1 MTVDRYSASVY
12 GTTEHTIIMRSG
24 IRLATLVLF
33 LSFLAQPAVAQ
44 AVRTVSP
51 ADTATAGRFDNG
63 RMWTF
68 DFPPVEQFAEA
79 HGFSPDEA
87 WFERARL
94 GALRIPGCTA
104 SFVSGLGLVMT
115 NHHCGRN
122 HVSTVSG
129 DDENLLDDGF
139 YAETIELERP
149 VPGLYADQLVEIQDV
164 TDDVYAA
171 LEGAETDAERA
182 DARREAIANTQR
194 RILAERGGDD
204 SGYFVQV
211 ITLYNGARYSAYTF
225 RRYDDVRLVMTPELL
240 IGYYGGDPDNFSYP
254 RYTLDMTFFRVYEDG
269 RPYETPNYFPWSDN
283 GADEHEPV
291 FIVGN
296 PGSTNRLET
305 VAQLEYR
312 RDIQERYLLALVDQ
326 RVAALENYVTA
337 ESPDEIRNELFG
349 LLNVQKLYR
358 GRVGGLQNEY
368 LMARRRDTERQFRDA
383 VMADSELAQTYGPLF
398 EEMAGLQQ
406 ERRDLEDEYVAFLG
420 LTPTSSLG
428 SPILRRALLA
438 TRYLAQ
444 QEQGADA
451 EQLGRL
457 RVQILNVTDL
467 PVELQQAYVTDRIAV
482 LRERFAP
489 QHHDLAALLEGRTDA
504 DFARDLVANSRLAAA
519 ESTARLLD
527 NAALADDPAVRLM
540 LPLSEVYADFSSA
553 MAGIGEQETEIGS
566 QLGRAR
572 FDIYGTEIP
581 PDATFSLRIADGVVL
596 GYPYNGTVAPWY
608 TTFYGM
614 YDRYYSFGPG
624 TDWDLPE
631 RWHTIPE
638 DFEPATPLNF
648 VSTNDIIG
656 GNSGSPVLNRDLEV
670 VGLVFDGNIG
680 FLPSSFIYVTDRAR
694 AVSVDSRG
702 MIEALENVYGAQRIV
717 DELRG
722 GR

>member
-1 MTVDRYSASVY
+1 
-12 GTTEHTIIMRSG
+12 MRSG
-24 IRLATLVLF
+24 IQYVTLLLSLSLF
-33 LSFLAQPAVAQ
+33 ALSASGQ
-44 AVRTVSP
+44 AVQQVSP

-94 GALRIPGCTA
+94 GALRIPGCSA
-104 SFVSGLGLVMT
+104 SFVSDLGLVMT
-115 NHHCGRN
+115 NHHCGRS
-122 HVSTVSG
+122 HVSAVSG
-129 DDENLLDDGF
+129 DAENLLDDGF
-139 YAETIELERP
+139 YAETLDQERR

-164 TDDVYAA
+164 TDEVYAA
-171 LEGAETDAERA
+171 LEGVETDAERA
-182 DARREAIANTQR
+182 DARRNAITNIQQR
-194 RILAERGGDD
+194 VLSERGGAD

-225 RRYDDVRLVMTPELL
+225 RRYDDVRLVMTPELA
-240 IGYYGGDPDNFSYP
+240 IGFFGGDPDNFSYP
-254 RYTLDMTFFRVYEDG
+254 RYTLDMTFFRVYDNG
-269 RPYETPNYFPWSDN
+269 QPYATPYYFPWSDN
-283 GADEHEPV
+283 GPSENESV
-291 FIVGN
+291 FIIGN

-312 RDIQERYLLALVDQ
+312 RDIQERYLLELINQ
-326 RVAALENYVTA
+326 RVAALEDYVTPD
-337 ESPDEIRNELFG
+337 SPDAIRNELFS
-349 LLNVQKLYR
+349 LLNVQKLYG

-368 LMARRRDTERQFRDA
+368 LMGRRRDTERQFRDA
-383 VMADSELAQTYGPLF
+383 VMADAALAETYGPLF
-398 EEMAGLQQ
+398 DEMAQLQQ
-406 ERRDLEDEYVAFLG
+406 ERRELEDEYVAFLG

-428 SPILRRALLA
+428 SPIMRRALLA
-438 TRYLAQ
+438 ARYLTQ
-444 QEQGADA
+444 QEQGAGAD
-451 EQLGRL
+451 QLSQL
-457 RVQILNVTDL
+457 RTQILNIPDH
-467 PVELQQAYVTDRIAV
+467 PAELQQAYVTDRIAAF
-482 LRERFAP
+482 RTR
-489 QHHDLAALLEGRTDA
+489 LASDHPELASQLEGSSDEEI
-504 DFARDLVANSRLAAA
+504 ARRLVTSSQLATS
-519 ESTARLLD
+519 ESTAAVLD
-527 NAALADDPAVRLM
+527 DAALIDDPAIRLM
-540 LPLSEVYADFSSA
+540 MPVLDAYADFSSA
-553 MAGIGEQETEIGS
+553 TAGIGEQETEIGS
-566 QLGRAR
+566 RLGRAR

-581 PDATFSLRIADGVVL
+581 PDATFSLRIADGIVQ

-624 TDWDLPE
+624 TDWDLPA
-631 RWHTIPE
+631 RWHTIP
-638 DFEPATPLNF
+638 DNFEPATPLNF

-717 DELRG
+717 DELRS